1 MSVSTF
7 YEPLPYR
14 ATIPIAATLPA
25 KRGQEHPLVKL
36 LLQRQVDRLREDF
49 YTQLK
54 EVWKGMAERDR
65 KQVDKKW
72 TCRLVRT

>member
-25 KRGQEHPLVKL
+25 KRGQEHPLVKV
-36 LLQRQVDRLREDF
+36 LLQRHVNRLREDF
-49 YTQLK
+49 YTELK
-54 EVWKGMAERDR
+54 EVWKAMTERDR
-65 KQVDKKW
+65 KQVDKNGPAD
-72 TCRLVRT
+72 LVRR